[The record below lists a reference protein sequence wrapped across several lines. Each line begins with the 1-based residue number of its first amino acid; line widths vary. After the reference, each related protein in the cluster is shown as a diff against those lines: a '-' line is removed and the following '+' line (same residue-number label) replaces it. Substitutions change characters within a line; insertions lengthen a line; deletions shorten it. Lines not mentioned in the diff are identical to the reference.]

1 MTATSDD
8 AKWRPTAA
16 TNSDAAMH
24 PDLLEHALR
33 VPGFMPTDEGL
44 ALHDAVRDNLGSGVA
59 VEIGSYCGKST
70 IFLAA
75 AAAATGGTVV
85 TVDHHRGSE
94 EHQPG
99 WEYHDPE
106 LVDPHVGR
114 IDTLGVFR
122 RTIADAGLED
132 TVVAIV
138 GRSVD
143 VAAFWRTPIDFLF
156 IDGGH
161 TEEVAQA
168 DYEGWAPWVAEGGVL
183 AIHDVFEDPRDGG
196 QAPHHMYQRALDSGA
211 FSQITTV
218 GSLRLLLCVNGS
230 AGSLAG

>member
-1 MTATSDD
+1 MPVTATSDD
-8 AKWRPTAA
+8 ATGRPATA
-16 TNSDAAMH
+16 TDGDAAMH
-24 PDLLEHALR
+24 PDLLDHALR
-33 VPGFMPTDEGL
+33 APGFMPTGEGL
-44 ALHDAVRDNLGSGVA
+44 ALYDAVLSSLGRGVA

-75 AAAATGGTVV
+75 AAETTGGTVV

-161 TEEVAQA
+161 TEEAARA

-183 AIHDVFEDPRDGG
+183 AIHDVFPDPRDGG
-196 QAPHHMYQRALDSGA
+196 QAPHHIYRRALDSGA
-211 FSQITTV
+211 FSEIRAV
-218 GSLRLLLCVNGS
+218 GSLRLLRRVSGQR
-230 AGSLAG
+230 

>member
-1 MTATSDD
+1 MSATSED
-8 AKWRPTAA
+8 ATARPAD
-16 TNSDAAMH
+16 SDATMH
-24 PDLLEHALR
+24 PDLLNHALR

-44 ALHDAVRDNLGSGVA
+44 ALHDAVRDNLGTGVA

-75 AAAATGGTVV
+75 AAACTGGTVV

-99 WEYHDPE
+99 WEYHSPE

-114 IDTLGVFR
+114 LDTLATFR

-143 VAAFWRTPIDFLF
+143 VAAFWRAPLAFLF

-161 TEEVAQA
+161 TEEAAQA
-168 DYEGWAPWVAEGGVL
+168 DYEGWAPWVADGGVL
-183 AIHDVFEDPRDGG
+183 AIHDVFPDPRDGG
-196 QAPHHMYQRALDSGA
+196 RAPHHIYGRALDSGA
-211 FSQITTV
+211 FAEFRAV
-218 GSLRLLLCVNGS
+218 GSLRLLRRVSDQPGS
-230 AGSLAG
+230 PVW